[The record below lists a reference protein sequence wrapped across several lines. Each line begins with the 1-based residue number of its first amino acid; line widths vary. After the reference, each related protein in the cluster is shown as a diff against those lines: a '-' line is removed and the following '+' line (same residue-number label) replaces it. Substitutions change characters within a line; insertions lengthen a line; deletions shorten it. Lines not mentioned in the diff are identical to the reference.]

1 MKLMDFL
8 ISEAI
13 EPNMKSANKTDAI
26 KELVAML
33 KTTGTIADD
42 EIVARVVLE
51 REELGST
58 GIGEGIAVPHG
69 KSDVVDNVVA
79 VFGRSEKGI
88 DFKSEVD
95 NIPVRLVFLLVAP
108 MGSSG
113 PHLLAL
119 ARISRLLKSKD
130 FRERLIKA
138 KSKSEILEIFQIRR
152 IIKKDEG

>member
-1 MKLMDFL
+1 MRLMDFL

-13 EPNMKSANKTDAI
+13 EPNMKSTNKTDAI
-26 KELVAML
+26 KELVALL
-33 KTTGTIADD
+33 KTTGTIADN

-108 MGSSG
+108 IGSSG

-130 FRERLIKA
+130 FRERLLKA
-138 KSKSEILEIFQIRR
+138 KSKLEILEIF
-152 IIKKDEG
+152 KSEE

>member
-8 ISEAI
+8 IPDAI
-13 EPNMKSANKTDAI
+13 EANIKSNNKTDAI
-26 KELVAML
+26 KELTALL
-33 KTTGTIADD
+33 KGTGTIADD
-42 EIVARVVLE
+42 EPVAKVVLE

-69 KSDVVDNVVA
+69 KSDAVDNVVA
-79 VFGRSEKGI
+79 AFGRSEKGI

-95 NIPVRLVFLLVAP
+95 NIPVHLVFLLVAP
-108 MGSSG
+108 IGSSG

-130 FRERLIKA
+130 FRERLLKA
-138 KSKSEILEIFQIRR
+138 KSKSEILDIF
-152 IIKKDEG
+152 KSEE

>member
-13 EPNMKSANKTDAI
+13 EPNMKSNNKTDAI
-26 KELVAML
+26 KELVALL
-33 KTTGTIADD
+33 KSTGTIAED
-42 EIVARVVLE
+42 ELVARVVLE

-69 KSDVVDNVVA
+69 KSDAVDKVVA
-79 VFGRSEKGI
+79 AFGRSEKGI
-88 DFKSEVD
+88 DFKSEAD

-108 MGSSG
+108 IGSSG

-130 FRERLIKA
+130 FRERLLKA
-138 KSKSEILEIFQIRR
+138 KSKSEIVEIF
-152 IIKKDEG
+152 KSEE